1 MVKEKYLLRAESLA
15 KRNKNRLNENYTP
28 KEKETDELF
37 YWIMTR
43 LEWGLEGSYPPQ
55 TSYSITI
62 KEIYLDSNGR
72 VLLEH
77 GRVSEY
83 LSEYVKKEEFYAV
96 MEDVANIFNQIG
108 KSEEKG
114 YQFYATCLIPNNK
127 NEMAEMTVHMI
138 TKK

>member
-15 KRNKNRLNENYTP
+15 KRNKNRLNENHTP

-43 LEWGLEGSYPPQ
+43 LEWELQGSSTQ

-62 KEIYLDSNGR
+62 KEDYLYSYGR